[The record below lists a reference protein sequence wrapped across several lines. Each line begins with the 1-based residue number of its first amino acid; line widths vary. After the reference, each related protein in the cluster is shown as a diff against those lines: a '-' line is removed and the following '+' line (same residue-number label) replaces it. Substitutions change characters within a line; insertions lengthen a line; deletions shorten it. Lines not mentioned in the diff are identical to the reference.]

1 MTQKE
6 QLWEQYEDAVF
17 AILMDAVAEQEG
29 KRGLQLME
37 ELEHDPSAQVPE
49 EVQRKAEKTIRK
61 AFAAKNRESMKHFTF
76 KVAQRI
82 AIAVFAAAV
91 LAAGTFAAFPEVRA
105 NLYNLIIREY
115 EDHTEFDYTEQF
127 SDEYSSADFT
137 IEPGW
142 LPDGFK
148 LSDEG
153 ETYTTVYK
161 TFQDKEDNT
170 VFISKGVLSGS
181 PLSVDSEDATVTS
194 TTIQSYK
201 ATVIEKEGW
210 NCIVIPVTN
219 KNEIIYMDSEGLSAN
234 TLEKI
239 AENLPL

>member
-6 QLWEQYEDAVF
+6 QLWENYEDAVF

-29 KRGLQLME
+29 EKGLQLME

-49 EVQRKAEKTIRK
+49 EVQKRAEKTIRK
-61 AFAAKNRESMKHFTF
+61 AFAAKNREPVKRFTF
-76 KVAQRI
+76 KVVQRI
-82 AIAVFAAAV
+82 AVAV
-91 LAAGTFAAFPEVRA
+91 LVVVITTACAFAAFPEVRA

-115 EDHTEFDYTEQF
+115 EDHTEFDYTQQF

-142 LPDGFK
+142 LPDGFT

-153 ETYTTVYK
+153 QVDALIYK
-161 TFQDKEDNT
+161 TYQNKNKADVSITKS
-170 VFISKGVLSGS
+170 IMSGG
-181 PLSVDSEDATVTS
+181 PLLVDSENAIKTKI
-194 TTIQSYK
+194 TIQK
-201 ATVIEKEGW
+201 HEATLIEKEAW
-210 NCIVIPVTN
+210 RCLVIPMPKDDKIVYFESN
-219 KNEIIYMDSEGLSAN
+219 GVSSADVI
-234 TLEKI
+234 KI

>member
-6 QLWEQYEDAVF
+6 QLWENYEDAVF

-29 KRGLQLME
+29 EKGLQLME

-49 EVQRKAEKTIRK
+49 EVQKRAEKTIRK
-61 AFAAKNRESMKHFTF
+61 AFAAKNREPVKRFTF
-76 KVAQRI
+76 KVVQRI
-82 AIAVFAAAV
+82 AVAV
-91 LAAGTFAAFPEVRA
+91 LVVVITTACAFAAFPEVRA

-115 EDHTEFDYTEQF
+115 EDHTEFDYTQQF

-142 LPDGFK
+142 LPDGFT

-153 ETYTTVYK
+153 QVDALIYK
-161 TFQDKEDNT
+161 TYQNKNKADVSITKR
-170 VFISKGVLSGS
+170 IMSGG
-181 PLSVDSEDATVTS
+181 PLLVDSENAIKTKI
-194 TTIQSYK
+194 TIQK
-201 ATVIEKEGW
+201 HEATLIEKEAW
-210 NCIVIPVTN
+210 RCLVIPMPKDDKIVYFESN
-219 KNEIIYMDSEGLSAN
+219 GVSSADVI
-234 TLEKI
+234 KI

>member
-6 QLWEQYEDAVF
+6 QLWENYEDAVF

-29 KRGLQLME
+29 EKGLQLME

-49 EVQRKAEKTIRK
+49 EVQKRAEKTIRK
-61 AFAAKNRESMKHFTF
+61 AFAAKNREPVKRFTF
-76 KVAQRI
+76 KVVQRI
-82 AIAVFAAAV
+82 AVAV
-91 LAAGTFAAFPEVRA
+91 LVVVITTACAFAAFPEVRA

-115 EDHTEFDYTEQF
+115 EDHTEFDYTQQF

-161 TFQDKEDNT
+161 TFQDEEDNT
-170 VFISKGVLSGS
+170 IFISKGVLSGS

-219 KNEIIYMDSEGLSAN
+219 KNEIIYMDSEELSAN